1 MKEKIHA
8 ILIPAIC
15 LLGTSACSVVH
26 KAYKA
31 PRVEHAEQLYG
42 PYGTADSVTA
52 AFVPWRAYFTDT
64 LLVRLIDEGIVGN
77 PDLRIAETRI
87 RVAEAGLREA
97 RRAFFPDIALTGE
110 VEHLRTSDGSRG
122 KDVLG

>member
-64 LLVRLIDEGIVGN
+64 LLVRLIDEASWVIPTCGSPRPVSGWRK
-77 PDLRIAETRI
+77 PD
-87 RVAEAGLREA
+87 
-97 RRAFFPDIALTGE
+97 
-110 VEHLRTSDGSRG
+110 
-122 KDVLG
+122 